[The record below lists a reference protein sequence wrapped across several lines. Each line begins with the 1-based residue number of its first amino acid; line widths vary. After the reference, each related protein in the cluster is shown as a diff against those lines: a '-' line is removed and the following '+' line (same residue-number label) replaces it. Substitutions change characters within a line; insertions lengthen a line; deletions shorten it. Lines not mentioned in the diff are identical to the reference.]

1 MRNGPTK
8 AAEQLKVSETLA
20 DGTLPAADVIFWED
34 SMKRVADGPGA
45 DGFAIQVPPR
55 PRTTGG
61 LHIPADRS
69 STDGRRLDS
78 LMDPVPGFPGADL
91 ATLLGT
97 HPLASVRTET
107 VQAIL
112 MLDDGNHVPHI
123 LVDSDTCRRAA
134 QWLLALEQFRLLYRL
149 LRDRPMDYAM
159 PVSTTQQAHALERMA
174 TLGRWPDGASVE
186 LHLSTAL
193 PPEAMRA
200 MCPFLAWPPLLS
212 LQVAA
217 EGTQDAQAAGLFAQA
232 LQGREWAALSIACG
246 PLALDV
252 LQALPG
258 VRARSIAF
266 TVDRPDDA
274 HKLAFEAALFEIVS
288 RCGAHMLNV
297 ADPSVD
303 DALAARLVE
312 AQASW
317 GSVHLSIADPMLA
330 LLREE
335 RLKIGQVELYLS
347 DAMRN
352 TPLTLSPILLYLL
365 ERNGVNTFIAHGM
378 VNLTD
383 FAQSLDTYASHT
395 MGFFDRIEGCFVAQ
409 EDDDIDQALTS
420 LSRNPAILTLRHRA
434 MAIEPG
440 GYTPIG
446 ADAQARLNGMSASN
460 RATPNPDPDPDR
472 AALRS
477 HRVWTSA
484 VQCISDVLAPSQTMD
499 NLSALLACS
508 INPWIPLANVTD
520 MPWLQQRREPLLM
533 KLTALAHAK
542 LDHRV
547 AREAIA
553 LRLRADP
560 DMVSSMCER
569 LIVLGCWGR
578 DRPQTEWQALAAA
591 SGQWWMSECML
602 DDSLSKDAVQ
612 LARALDRN
620 RWVESVECQPAM
632 VNVQQAREALTLLRQ
647 NPSILHVNVMPAPMN
662 NGLLPLD
669 AHLLNGLFALTTR
682 HRLRHPDLSAVG
694 FGRGFGWSLGDGQ
707 QLGLR
712 AGLGYTPNARPFVD
726 PGALIGR
733 FLDPASAQAL
743 AMTSKATYVG
753 WHNAWEIEIDRLAA
767 LFDLTDHG
775 EFMARLVSQLTH
787 LSETYT
793 SLAGQNPGGPYSGR
807 AILDKVYD
815 MGVAG
820 VPTVAIGQAI
830 GRRLLSDP
838 GSSRDYL
845 EALAYIGVMP
855 PGWWLKEGLGI
866 DVPT

>member
-1 MRNGPTK
+1 
-8 AAEQLKVSETLA
+8 
-20 DGTLPAADVIFWED
+20 
-34 SMKRVADGPGA
+34 MKRVADGPGA
-45 DGFAIQVPPR
+45 DGFAIQVRPR

-61 LHIPADRS
+61 LHIPPDRS

-317 GSVHLSIADPMLA
+317 GSVHLSIAAPMLA

-395 MGFFDRIEGCFVAQ
+395 MGFFDRIGLDERG
-409 EDDDIDQALTS
+409 
-420 LSRNPAILTLRHRA
+420 
-434 MAIEPG
+434 
-440 GYTPIG
+440 
-446 ADAQARLNGMSASN
+446 
-460 RATPNPDPDPDR
+460 
-472 AALRS
+472 
-477 HRVWTSA
+477 
-484 VQCISDVLAPSQTMD
+484 
-499 NLSALLACS
+499 
-508 INPWIPLANVTD
+508 PLH
-520 MPWLQQRREPLLM
+520 QRRAGAEPDDGQLERVVGLL
-533 KLTALAHAK
+533 HQPV
-542 LDHRV
+542 DSV
-547 AREAIA
+547 GE
-553 LRLRADP
+553 
-560 DMVSSMCER
+560 
-569 LIVLGCWGR
+569 R
-578 DRPQTEWQALAAA
+578 DRHALAAA
-591 SGQWWMSECML
+591 AQR
-602 DDSLSKDAVQ
+602 AVAHETHG
-612 LARALDRN
+612 ARACEPGPPRG
-620 RWVESVECQPAM
+620 
-632 VNVQQAREALTLLRQ
+632 ARGDCIASARRSRHGFE
-647 NPSILHVNVMPAPMN
+647 HVRT
-662 NGLLPLD
+662 
-669 AHLLNGLFALTTR
+669 AH
-682 HRLRHPDLSAVG
+682 
-694 FGRGFGWSLGDGQ
+694 
-707 QLGLR
+707 R
-712 AGLGYTPNARPFVD
+712 AGLLGQGPAPDRMAGLGCGLWPAVDEREHVGRQPVERRGATHHAASTARSPRGARPVI
-726 PGALIGR
+726 GAGPSHAEPRRTAGR
-733 FLDPASAQAL
+733 
-743 AMTSKATYVG
+743 
-753 WHNAWEIEIDRLAA
+753 
-767 LFDLTDHG
+767 
-775 EFMARLVSQLTH
+775 
-787 LSETYT
+787 
-793 SLAGQNPGGPYSGR
+793 GR
-807 AILDKVYD
+807 
-815 MGVAG
+815 
-820 VPTVAIGQAI
+820 PH
-830 GRRLLSDP
+830 P
-838 GSSRDYL
+838 
-845 EALAYIGVMP
+845 
-855 PGWWLKEGLGI
+855 
-866 DVPT
+866 